1 VKSIVVIPTYNER
14 ENIATMFERLH
25 EVLPEL
31 HVLVVDDN
39 SPDGTADVI
48 LAIMKNNERIHI
60 LQRPIKNGLG
70 TAYCEGFTWAINQGF
85 EIICQMDADFSHNP
99 ADLKRLIDNL
109 DDADVVIGSRYFSGV
124 NVINWPMS
132 RLILSYSANLYTYVI
147 TRMPIKDSTGGF
159 KAFKAEVLKKI
170 NLSKIKSNGYAFQI
184 EMNFKAWRSGAR
196 IKEVSIVFVDRVN
209 GESKMSKNIIFEA
222 ATLVW
227 KLKIASLF
235 GK

>member
-1 VKSIVVIPTYNER
+1 MKSIVVIPTYNER
-14 ENIATMFERLH
+14 ENISAMISRLH
-25 EVLPEL
+25 DVLPEI

-39 SPDGTADVI
+39 SPDGTAEVI
-48 LAIMKNNERIHI
+48 LDIMKTDNRVHI
-60 LQRPIKNGLG
+60 LQRAGKNGLG
-70 TAYCEGFTWAINQGF
+70 TAYCEGFTKALNDGF

-99 ADLKRLIDNL
+99 QDLKRLIENL
-109 DDADVVIGSRYFSGV
+109 EDADVVIGSRYISGV

-132 RLILSYSANLYTYVI
+132 RLILSYTANLYTNVV
-147 TRMPIKDSTGGF
+147 TRMPIKDATGGF
-159 KAFKAEVLKKI
+159 KAFRADVLRKI
-170 NLSKIKSNGYAFQI
+170 DLTKIKSNGYAFQI
-184 EMNFKAWRSGAR
+184 EMNFKAWRAGAR